1 MRDRPRGTVNNP
13 AMYKATREWEQRS
26 GMDRRVGDSELAE
39 ALAYGRMEILFQ
51 PQFAAA
57 DGKLIGAEA
66 LARWHHPLFGCIA
79 GDQLFAIAE
88 QIGRAGPISRRVVGA
103 ALEAATAWPD
113 DLQLSINVTA
123 ADLAADD
130 FVSAMRQLIATS
142 TFPPDRLTLEIT
154 EESLL
159 EDLSR
164 TAERLQL
171 LSEKGVRIALD
182 DFGAGFCNFGYL
194 KRLPLHGLKLDRSM
208 VEGIETPGRDL
219 AVLRAIIAMAGALE
233 LYVTVEG
240 IEQPVQLEAAIREG
254 CTYWQGYLGGEPMT
268 ADAFNLMA
276 FTLPSA
282 FRLS

>member
-1 MRDRPRGTVNNP
+1 
-13 AMYKATREWEQRS
+13 MYKATREWEQRS
-26 GMDRRVGDSELAE
+26 GMDRRMGDKDLAE
-39 ALAYGRMEILFQ
+39 ALAFGRMEILFQ
-51 PQFAAA
+51 PQFAAI

-88 QIGRAGPISRRVVGA
+88 QLGRAGPISRRVAAA

-123 ADLAADD
+123 ADLAAND
-130 FVSAMRQLIATS
+130 FVASMRQLIAASGLPAT
-142 TFPPDRLTLEIT
+142 RLTLEIT

-159 EDLSR
+159 DDLPR
-164 TAERLQL
+164 TAERLQAL
-171 LSEKGVRIALD
+171 ADHGVRVALD

-208 VEGIETPGRDL
+208 VEGIEGPGRDL
-219 AVLRAIIAMAGALE
+219 AVLRAIVAMAGALE
-233 LYVTVEG
+233 LYITVEG
-240 IEQPVQLEAAIREG
+240 IEQTEQLDAAVREG

-268 ADAFNLMA
+268 AAAFEQMA

-282 FRLS
+282 FRPS